1 MGMTKQIISNQTVA
15 KYYGLSPQT
24 LSDHKRSHKIELNRR
39 VEALYDGYKKFLEKQ
54 KQNNI

>member
-1 MGMTKQIISNQTVA
+1 MAMTKQQVSNQTVA

-24 LSDHKRSHKIELNRR
+24 LSDHKRSSKVELNRR

>member
-1 MGMTKQIISNQTVA
+1 MAMTKQQISNQTVA

-24 LSDHKRSHKIELNRR
+24 LSDHKRSSKVELNRR

-54 KQNNI
+54 KEEK

>member
-1 MGMTKQIISNQTVA
+1 MAMTKQQVSNQTVS
-15 KYYGLSPQT
+15 KHYGYSAQV
-24 LSDHKRSHKIELNRR
+24 LSDWKRSSKVEHNRR

>member
-1 MGMTKQIISNQTVA
+1 MGMKKQEISNQTVA

-24 LSDHKRSHKIELNRR
+24 LSDHKRSSKVELNRR

-54 KQNNI
+54 KEEK

>member
-1 MGMTKQIISNQTVA
+1 MGMKKQQVSNQTVA

-24 LSDHKRSHKIELNRR
+24 LSDHKRSSKVELNRR

>member
-1 MGMTKQIISNQTVA
+1 MSNRKQEVSNQTVA

-24 LSDHKRSHKIELNRR
+24 LSDHKRSSKVELNRR

-54 KQNNI
+54 KEEK